1 MKFIVLWCSISSRGL
16 KDLGPMSLWE
26 NFVSELLELDIVN
39 LAQKCPS
46 TYHSSSRLYY
56 SHFII
61 KVDVIFQL
69 EQDAINAVH

>member
-39 LAQKCPS
+39 LAQNAP
-46 TYHSSSRLYY
+46 LYTT
-56 SHFII
+56 HH
-61 KVDVIFQL
+61 
-69 EQDAINAVH
+69 QDCTIHNQS